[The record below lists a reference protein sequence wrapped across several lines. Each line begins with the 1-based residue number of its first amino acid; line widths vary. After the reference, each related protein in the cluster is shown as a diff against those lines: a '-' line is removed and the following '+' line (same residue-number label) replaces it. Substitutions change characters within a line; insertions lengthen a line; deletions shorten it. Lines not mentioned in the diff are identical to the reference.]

1 MASNTEKRITA
12 KMVLDSTGYNDK
24 LKGLNA
30 EMKKHQAELKLASQG
45 IKSFGKDSERLKSV
59 QESLSKQV
67 ELHSKKVDMYK
78 KSIEKAN
85 TKMKDNIKTRDKI
98 KDSLDKANRKYE
110 EAVKIYGKESTEAKK
125 AKDEVNKLSEEH
137 KKAEKAVETNAKQV
151 QNYETNMNKAN
162 AEMTKAKGNLNKV
175 NDELSK
181 SNNKWLNASDK
192 LKDHSEKL
200 KKTGSEVSGVGD
212 KILKLSAPIAAAGI
226 ASAKLGT
233 DFNEAMSTVSTLIP
247 GQQKRLQDL
256 KGSVQDVAIATGKGT
271 DDIANGTYQV
281 ISAFGDASDTM
292 EKVEINAKS
301 ATAGMA
307 TTTDALNLSSAV
319 MKGYGDTTAKANEK
333 VMDMS
338 FMTVKLGQTDFP
350 SLASSIG
357 KVVPLSNELKVSQ
370 EEMFSVFATGTGV
383 TGTASEVSTQ
393 YRGILQSLMA
403 PTKDMTSLIE
413 EMGFKD
419 GKAMMEKKGLAG
431 TIELI
436 TKKAKETNT
445 PLQKYIGSIE
455 GQTLALA
462 LAGEQSGVYKDKL
475 EQMKHSQG
483 AMNEAFKEQTE
494 GINKTGFAYK
504 QAMVKMQVAGQK
516 MGDAMA
522 PILEKGAE
530 LFTKLADKLGSL
542 SKEQLESIAKWGMFS
557 IATGG
562 ALKVVGGG
570 ISTIGNI
577 AGGLSKL
584 TGWLGKTSIATKGAE
599 SAVKGASVAT
609 NLASKGITGMGLATK
624 VGTIALNPWVLGIG
638 AATVAGVAL
647 YKHLKKDATPQVDLF
662 ADKVSKSNTAMMNYS
677 AASKGVEISNVKI
690 SKSTKQAVGAYMDLD
705 KKASK
710 SMLNLV
716 ANSNKFSKQAKDKV
730 LKNFTDMSKKSS
742 KLSNEQKNAITTNF
756 KKLVADTGVLTKK
769 NKNEIIKQY
778 TAMVNGTKG
787 LSKKQKEQTIRE
799 FTDTL
804 NKSIAITKQQSDNLQ
819 KIYKDMGDK
828 IKIGLDKKKAEELQ
842 SQQDF
847 FSKSNVLTTTEEAKI
862 LQTTTTSWE
871 NKKKT
876 IDGLQNQINSIIK
889 NAADNHRQITT
900 EEAKTIDGL
909 QKKMKENAVK
919 TLSASEVEQKVIIE
933 RLKSYNGRITAEQ
946 ASEVIKNAE
955 KQRQGTVDKA
965 NKQYDG
971 TVRNII
977 KLRDESK
984 VISAATADK
993 MIKEAERQRKETIN
1007 KANDQKK
1014 QVVSKVK
1021 GMNSDIGKSV
1031 NTTTGDILSKWDKL
1045 KSWWTN
1051 WHPDAKQFNYTL
1063 RGIETKGVQ
1072 KKWTGDRY
1080 FSGGLTYLHDAPGQN
1095 SNYEL
1100 YDLPRGTRIFNHDAS
1115 ADLVMKTAENVA
1127 TKVAN
1132 SVLSGFKGTNGVNVT
1147 QHIYAPVPTP
1157 SEMAR
1162 QSKNNLRE
1170 LALNW

>member
-30 EMKKHQAELKLASQG
+30 EMKKHQAELKFASQG
-45 IKSFGKDSERLKSV
+45 IKSFGKDSEKLKSV
-59 QESLSKQV
+59 QEALSKQV
-67 ELHSKKVDMYK
+67 ELHSKKVDIYSK
-78 KSIEKAN
+78 AIEK
-85 TKMKDNIKTRDKI
+85 TKTKLDDNIKVRDKL
-98 KDSLDKANRKYE
+98 KKSLDDANKKYE
-110 EAVKIYGKESTEAKK
+110 QAVKVYGKESEQAKK
-125 AKDEVNKLSEEH
+125 AKEEVDRLKQEH
-137 KKAEKAVETNAKQV
+137 EKASKAVETNAKQV

-162 AEMTKAKGNLNKV
+162 AEMVKIQGELKKV
-175 NDELSK
+175 NGELEK
-181 SNNKWLNASDK
+181 SNNKWLKAGES
-192 LKDHSEKL
+192 LKKSSEKL
-200 KKTGSEVSGVGD
+200 KNIGGGMEKAGEGILKIIAPLAAGGIASLKFATNFEDSIAKVSTIADTTQVPIGD
-212 KILKLSAPIAAAGI
+212 LRKGILKLSNDTGI
-226 ASAKLGT
+226 ASTEIANNVYDAISAGQKTGDAINFVRNSTKLAKAGFAEAGQSLDVLTTIMNAYKMKAQDVTKVSDYLITTQNEGKVTVGELSSVMGKVIPTAVATNTSLKQVTAGYALMTKNGIKAAESTTYMNGMLNEMSKTGSTADKAIKAVSGKSFPELMKSGKSVSDVLNMMNDYAKKNNLSLKDLFGNAEAGKAALVLSTNAGT
-233 DFNEAMSTVSTLIP
+233 DFNEMLGKMEQSAGATDRAFGKVTNTAGERFKKSLNKI
-247 GQQKRLQDL
+247 KNEAIRLGD
-256 KGSVQDVAIATGKGT
+256 AIAPMMDRLSELMSKL
-271 DDIANGTYQV
+271 
-281 ISAFGDASDTM
+281 SD
-292 EKVEINAKS
+292 K
-301 ATAGMA
+301 
-307 TTTDALNLSSAV
+307 LS
-319 MKGYGDTTAKANEK
+319 G
-333 VMDMS
+333 
-338 FMTVKLGQTDFP
+338 
-350 SLASSIG
+350 
-357 KVVPLSNELKVSQ
+357 LSNEQLK
-370 EEMFSVFATGTGV
+370 
-383 TGTASEVSTQ
+383 
-393 YRGILQSLMA
+393 
-403 PTKDMTSLIE
+403 
-413 EMGFKD
+413 
-419 GKAMMEKKGLAG
+419 
-431 TIELI
+431 
-436 TKKAKETNT
+436 N
-445 PLQKYIGSIE
+445 
-455 GQTLALA
+455 
-462 LAGEQSGVYKDKL
+462 
-475 EQMKHSQG
+475 
-483 AMNEAFKEQTE
+483 
-494 GINKTGFAYK
+494 
-504 QAMVKMQVAGQK
+504 
-516 MGDAMA
+516 
-522 PILEKGAE
+522 
-530 LFTKLADKLGSL
+530 
-542 SKEQLESIAKWGMFS
+542 IAKWGSMS
-557 IATGG
+557 IATGSF
-562 ALKVVGGG
+562 LKVGGKAVSGIGSLVGG
-570 ISTIGNI
+570 IGQATEWI
-577 AGGLSKL
+577 GKLS
-584 TGWLGKTSIATKGAE
+584 GATKVAE
-599 SAVKGASVAT
+599 SVAGGASVAT
-609 NLASKGITGMGLATK
+609 AGVTKGISAMGLATK
-624 VGTIALNPWVLGIG
+624 AGTLLLNPWVLGIG
-638 AATVAGVAL
+638 AATVAGIAL
-647 YKHLKKDATPQVDLF
+647 YKHLKKDATPSVDLF

-677 AASKGVEISNVKI
+677 AVSKSVETSNVKI

-716 ANSNKFSKQAKDKV
+716 ANSNKFSKQTKDKV

-742 KLSNEQKNAITTNF
+742 SLSNEQKNAMTINF
-756 KKLVADTGVLTKK
+756 KKLVTDTGVLTKR
-769 NKNEIIKQY
+769 NKDEIIKQY

-787 LSKKQKEQTIRE
+787 LTKRQKDQTIKE

-804 NKSIAITKQQSDNLQ
+804 NKSTAITKQQSDNLQ

-862 LQTTTTSWE
+862 LQTTATSWE

-919 TLSASEVEQKVIIE
+919 TLSASEVEQKVIME

-1045 KSWWTN
+1045 KSWWSN

-1080 FSGGLTYLHDAPGQN
+1080 FSGGLTYLHDAPGHN

-1132 SVLSGFKGTNGVNVT
+1132 SLLSGFKGTNGVNVT
-1147 QHIYAPVPTP
+1147 QNIYAPVPTP

-1170 LALNW
+1170 LALQW